1 MNNKTSK
8 LSKPKKTTKLSKKQ
22 LLIEY
27 NKLLLENE
35 KLSINKKSLNT
46 SLNTSLNKKFYWRDG
61 KKIALAEN
69 EYYHND

>member
-35 KLSINKKSLNT
+35 KLLMNKK